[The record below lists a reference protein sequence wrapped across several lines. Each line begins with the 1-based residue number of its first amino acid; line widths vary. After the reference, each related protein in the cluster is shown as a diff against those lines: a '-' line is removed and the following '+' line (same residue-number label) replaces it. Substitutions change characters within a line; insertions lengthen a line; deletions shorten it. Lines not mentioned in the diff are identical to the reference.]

1 MSCFILRK
9 GTSLLEAL
17 GGVPAPWMDVQVLRY
32 PPFDLSQS
40 WTEKQGDK
48 IYVVKSSVKETAFN
62 DGMSDEDIELYASH
76 LRHSAVA
83 GLITPSVYEP
93 WSNRI
98 PCSYIFCEMD
108 NCIPLPVQQMMASQL
123 GPGALT
129 FSLKARTLSF
139 HQFPTRSSRCSCES
153 SSRGYQNKG
162 FIRTQ
167 WRTLCITCRGEALWL

>member
-1 MSCFILRK
+1 M
-9 GTSLLEAL
+9 
-17 GGVPAPWMDVQVLRY
+17 
-32 PPFDLSQS
+32 
-40 WTEKQGDK
+40 
-48 IYVVKSSVKETAFN
+48 VKSSVKETAFN

-83 GLITPSVYEP
+83 GFITPSVYEP

-129 FSLKARTLSF
+129 FSLKAGHCPFISF
-139 HQFPTRSSRCSCES
+139 PQEAADAVVKAVAE
-153 SSRGYQNKG
+153 G
-162 FIRTQ
+162 IRI
-167 WRTLCITCRGEALWL
+167 RDL